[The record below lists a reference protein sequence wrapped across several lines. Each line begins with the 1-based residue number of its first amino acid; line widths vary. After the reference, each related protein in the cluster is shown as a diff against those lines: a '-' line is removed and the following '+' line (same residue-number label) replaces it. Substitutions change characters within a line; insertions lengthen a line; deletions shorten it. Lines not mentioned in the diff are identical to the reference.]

1 MIAFYATSAYGGG
14 DGLVKLDKD
23 GKDGVKAEE
32 VYASN
37 KMQNHHGGVILYKGY
52 LYGSSGGNEGG
63 HLVCLDF
70 KTGNVKWNERDD
82 KAHKVAK
89 GATTL
94 ADGHLYYRQ
103 EDGPMTLS
111 EPSPKEY
118 LEKGRF
124 MQPDRSRA
132 RAWSYPVVANGKLY
146 LRDQDVLL
154 CYDVKAKSGTSSR

>member
-1 MIAFYATSAYGGG
+1 M
-14 DGLVKLDKD
+14 
-23 GKDGVKAEE
+23 
-32 VYASN
+32 
-37 KMQNHHGGVILYKGY
+37 
-52 LYGSSGGNEGG
+52 
-63 HLVCLDF
+63 
-70 KTGNVKWNERDD
+70 
-82 KAHKVAK
+82 AK

-103 EDGPMTLS
+103 EDGVMTLS

-118 LEKGRF
+118 IEKGRF

-146 LRDQDVLL
+146 LRNQDVLL